1 MGTGYWKDI
10 RECSWFFIIATATYF
25 FAAEGSSLSEDSAS
39 RWCSE
44 IQGLREHI
52 NTLQRQLNAQK
63 ELSERLLR
71 EKARMLEQVAELRD
85 EKRRL
90 EDSAIHRSREQQ
102 MHIETLSM
110 R

>member
-1 MGTGYWKDI
+1 MHP
-10 RECSWFFIIATATYF
+10 CL
-25 FAAEGSSLSEDSAS
+25 AEASSLSEDSAS

-52 NTLQRQLNAQK
+52 HALQCQLDAQK
-63 ELSERLLR
+63 DLSERLLR

-90 EDSAIHRSREQQ
+90 EDAAMHRNREQQ
-102 MHIETLSM
+102 RHIENLSI